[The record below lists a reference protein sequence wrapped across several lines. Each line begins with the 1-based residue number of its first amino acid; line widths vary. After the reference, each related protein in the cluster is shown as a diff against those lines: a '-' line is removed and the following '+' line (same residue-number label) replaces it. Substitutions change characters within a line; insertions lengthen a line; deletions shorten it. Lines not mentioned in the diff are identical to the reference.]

1 VKLRAH
7 TKWKIVP
14 GLVLLVVS
22 PIRIFSIPNTA
33 EHIAFD
39 LAGIGWWGFVC
50 WLLWSGGFSRNPP
63 NSNDD
68 PNQNGSLGSIISK
81 QPTTDRPVVSQFA
94 GCDGETVELRSTGQP
109 RAGAVESVLRL
120 AVRRIS
126 MSTTLENFVTTGAD
140 FAEGARRA
148 LEAERCALVVVDI
161 QEKLLPP
168 IFQKEQ
174 LVRNAKLLIRAAVVL
189 KIPAL
194 MSTQYAKGLGGTV
207 PEVASLLP
215 ETEAIDKNLF
225 SCFGSD
231 VFCTLLKRLPGKRN
245 TLLLCGMESHICVTQ
260 TALAALREGYIVHVA
275 SDAVSSRT
283 EWNWKIGLER
293 MRAAG
298 AVISS
303 TEMMIYELMRSSASP
318 AFKEMLPY
326 LKG

>member
-1 VKLRAH
+1 MVTALDSMHSATDYAEMARR
-7 TKWKIVP
+7 P
-14 GLVLLVVS
+14 LD
-22 PIRIFSIPNTA
+22 A
-33 EHIAFD
+33 EH
-39 LAGIGWWGFVC
+39 
-50 WLLWSGGFSRNPP
+50 
-63 NSNDD
+63 
-68 PNQNGSLGSIISK
+68 
-81 QPTTDRPVVSQFA
+81 
-94 GCDGETVELRSTGQP
+94 
-109 RAGAVESVLRL
+109 
-120 AVRRIS
+120 
-126 MSTTLENFVTTGAD
+126 
-140 FAEGARRA
+140 
-148 LEAERCALVVVDI
+148 CALVVIDI

-174 LVRNAKLLIRAAVVL
+174 LVRNAQLLIRAAAIL

-194 MSTQYAKGLGGTV
+194 VSTQYVKGLGGTV

-215 ETEAIDKNLF
+215 DTEAIDKTLF

-231 VFCTLLKRLPGKRN
+231 VFCSVIKRLPGQRN

-283 EWNWKIGLER
+283 EWNWKIGLDR

-303 TEMMIYELMRSSASP
+303 TEMMIYELMRSSSSA
-318 AFKEMLPY
+318 AFKELLPN